1 LFPNLEGGSVAPTTS
16 SSNYVNSPGGKG
28 GAGIYIVC
36 KVLVFSGTVDLRG
49 GKGANMY
56 TGYSGYYGGGG
67 GGGSVVI
74 SAEQVLQNTGT
85 FNLNGGSDYLNSGF
99 RKGGNGAYLIIDR

>member
-1 LFPNLEGGSVAPTTS
+1 LSGGEGAPTTS

-28 GAGIYIVC
+28 GGGVYIVC
-36 KVLVFSGTVDLRG
+36 KVLVFSGTIDLRG
-49 GKGANMY
+49 GKGADFY